1 MASPVAN
8 INEARLQRILKELV
22 DIYSPSGKEH
32 EVVTFC
38 SELLKDH
45 GVPHVLQEVDEQ
57 RSNLVVIPDDQDEI
71 ELCFVGH
78 VDTVA
83 AYDLEDYGF
92 KMEGGDVHGLGTA
105 DMKSGCA
112 AMLEACIALRE
123 SGKTPPV
130 ALALVVDEEE
140 DNAGARALVGEYH
153 FPWAIVGEPTGL
165 LPCLGHYGY
174 MEVYLR
180 TRGRR
185 AHSAVP
191 ELGHNAIEAMLRTLL
206 EVTDFATAEGSRLV
220 YNIRE
225 MSALPFGFV
234 VPDLCEAWLDF
245 HLPPDMR
252 VDSLKT
258 DLERIVSARSQA
270 TANLD
275 LYMRFEDTYAGY
287 DISEERTFVRELKRV
302 FEAMALAWAPRHFRS
317 HSDGNV
323 LWAAGI
329 DPIVL
334 GPGRL
339 DLAHT
344 EDESVAFSD
353 VVTAA
358 RLYAGLAESL
368 LQERRQ

>member
-1 MASPVAN
+1 MPR
-8 INEARLQRILKELV
+8 NEGGVNTERLRSLLEQMV
-22 DIYSPSGKEH
+22 DIYSPSGKE
-32 EVVTFC
+32 EELITFV
-38 SELLKDH
+38 SEHLQSQ
-45 GVPHVLQEVDEQ
+45 GVSVQLQEVDEQ
-57 RSNLVVIPDDQDEI
+57 RCNLIAIPEGREQI
-71 ELCFVGH
+71 ELCLVGH

-83 AYDLEDYGF
+83 AYDLDDYGF
-92 KMEGGDVHGLGTA
+92 EMVEDEVRGLGTV

-112 AMLEACIALRE
+112 AMVEAFTVLCNDGRRA
-123 SGKTPPV
+123 PPV

-140 DNAGARALVGEYH
+140 DSAGAHTLVDEYH
-153 FPWAIVGEPTGL
+153 FPWAVVGEPTGL
-165 LPCLGHYGY
+165 VPCLGHYGY
-174 MEVYLR
+174 LEVFLR
-180 TRGRR
+180 ARGKR

-191 ELGHNAIEAMLRTLL
+191 EVGQNAIEAMLRLL
-206 EVTDFATAEGSRLV
+206 LQITDFATSEGSRLV

-225 MSALPFGFV
+225 LSGLPSGFV

-252 VDSLKT
+252 VDSLKA
-258 DLERIVSARSQA
+258 DLEKIVGPDAVGLSS
-270 TANLD
+270 LD

-287 DISEERTFVRELKRV
+287 EISSERAFVQRLKEV
-302 FEAMALAWAPRHFRS
+302 YESMGLDWKTQHFRS

-339 DLAHT
+339 DLAHSQ
-344 EDESVAFSD
+344 DEGVPFSE

-358 RLYAGLAESL
+358 NLYLNIARSMA
-368 LQERRQ
+368 

>member
-1 MASPVAN
+1 MPHHDSGVN
-8 INEARLQRILKELV
+8 HERLRSLLEHMV
-22 DIYSPSGKEH
+22 NIYSPSGKEE
-32 EVVTFC
+32 EVISFVAEHLR
-38 SELLKDH
+38 SH
-45 GVPHVLQEVDEQ
+45 GVPVRLQEVDEQ
-57 RSNLVVIPDDQDEI
+57 RCNLVAIPAGQEEI
-71 ELCFVGH
+71 ELCLVGH

-83 AYDLEDYGF
+83 AYDLDDYGF
-92 KMEGGDVHGLGTA
+92 EVLDGEVRGLGTV

-112 AMLEACIALRE
+112 AMVEAFTVLCNAGGRV
-123 SGKTPPV
+123 PPV

-140 DNAGARALVGEYH
+140 DSAGAHTLVDEYH

-165 LPCLGHYGY
+165 APCLGHYGY
-174 MEVYLR
+174 LEVFLR
-180 TRGRR
+180 ARGKR

-191 ELGHNAIEAMLRTLL
+191 EVGHNAIEAMLRLL
-206 EVTDFATAEGSRLV
+206 LHVTDFATSEGSRLV

-225 MSALPFGFV
+225 LSGLPSGFV

-252 VDSLKT
+252 VDSLKA
-258 DLERIVSARSQA
+258 DLENIVGPDAVGLSS
-270 TANLD
+270 LD

-287 DISEERTFVRELKRV
+287 EISPDRAFVKRLRKVYESMARE
-302 FEAMALAWAPRHFRS
+302 WNPQQFRS

-339 DLAHT
+339 DLAHSQ
-344 EDESVAFSD
+344 DEGVLFSD
-353 VVTAA
+353 VVAA
-358 RLYAGLAESL
+358 ADLYLNIGRSVA
-368 LQERRQ
+368 

>member
-1 MASPVAN
+1 MTKSLVE
-8 INEARLQRILKELV
+8 IREERLQSMLQEMV

-32 EVVTFC
+32 EVITYC
-38 SELLKDH
+38 AELLSSY
-45 GVPHVLQEVDEQ
+45 GVSYVLQEVDEQ
-57 RSNLVVIPDDQDEI
+57 RSNLVVVPDGQDDI

-92 KMEGGDVHGLGTA
+92 KMDGDDVRGLGTA

-112 AMLEACIALRE
+112 AMLEACIALHEAGRR
-123 SGKTPPV
+123 PPV

-140 DNAGARALVGEYH
+140 DNAGARALVSEYH
-153 FPWAIVGEPTGL
+153 FPWAVVGEPTRL

-180 TRGRR
+180 TRGLR

-206 EVTDFATAEGSRLV
+206 EVTDFASSEGSRLV

-225 MSALPFGFV
+225 MSALPSGFV
-234 VPDLCEAWLDF
+234 VPDFCEAWLDF

-258 DLERIVSARSQA
+258 DLERIVGARSE
-270 TANLD
+270 TVSGLD

-287 DISEERTFVRELKRV
+287 DISTERTFVRHLKKV
-302 FEAMALAWAPRHFRS
+302 FDNLSLEWSPQQFRS

-334 GPGRL
+334 GPGSL

-344 EDESVAFSD
+344 ESESVVFSD
-353 VVTAA
+353 VVKASQ
-358 RLYAGLAESL
+358 LYANLAASL
-368 LQERRQ
+368 ERKQR